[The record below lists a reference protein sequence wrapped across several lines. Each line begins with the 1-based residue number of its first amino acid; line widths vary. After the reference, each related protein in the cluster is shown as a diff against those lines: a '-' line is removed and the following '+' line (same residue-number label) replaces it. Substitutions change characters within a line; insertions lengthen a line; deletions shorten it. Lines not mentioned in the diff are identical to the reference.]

1 MSKRGRYS
9 TLISSSAFAIALAGI
24 ASFAFAVTPPQTKA
38 GQPLPGLTANQAF
51 QFQEGREYY
60 STPLTVAQGLGP
72 AFNQPSCVSCHETPV
87 GGWGATSVTVGEVAA
102 TSVVVVSSTSVTAVT
117 PAGTVGAKSVV
128 VTTPNGTATA
138 TNAFTYFAPPT
149 ISSVSPATGSTA
161 GGTAITITGTSLT
174 GATSVTV
181 GGVAATS
188 VVVVSSTSVTAVTPA
203 GTVGAKSVA
212 VMTPNGTATATNAF
226 TYFAPPTISSV
237 SPANGSTAGGT
248 AITITGTSLTGATSV
263 TVGGVAATSV
273 VVVSSTSITAV
284 TPAGTVG
291 AKSVAV
297 TTPSGTA
304 TATNAFTYVVPTG
317 WYMVLEQAP
326 DAAVVTNV
334 TLRNAITASGLPW
347 RVRDNGTGIEMLL
360 VPAGTFTM
368 GCSASTQYACNSDET
383 PTHQVTFSAFY
394 IGRYEVTQAQ
404 WTAKMGSNPSFFQGA
419 SYPDAANRPVER
431 VSWNMIA
438 SGSTSFMY
446 LTGLRLPTEAEWEY
460 AYRAGTTTAFHS
472 FSGYTSGTNDD
483 TLLGNIAWYSG
494 NNGASGSS
502 TYGTKAVGGKYANAL
517 GIHDM
522 SGNVWE
528 WCQDWYGPYS
538 SGSVTNPTGPT
549 TGTNRLLRGGGWTGR
564 LLLLPW
570 LAALHQRPGRRLRQ
584 YRVPCR
590 QGSVIPFSLF
600 PLPFSPIPSPSLL
613 PQGQQQKQNFL
624 KMANAQPSEPAAV
637 ILASDILKWIIPKV
651 GKFPRTVRYGLGAR
665 IEAAHLDVLEEL
677 VHAQYTRGADRARSL
692 DYANRRLQVARLLG
706 RLANEMELFNNKSA
720 VYLAGLQ
727 VDLGNQVGAWR
738 KASGEMANSSRS
750 FVTQA
755 T

>member
-1 MSKRGRYS
+1 
-9 TLISSSAFAIALAGI
+9 
-24 ASFAFAVTPPQTKA
+24 
-38 GQPLPGLTANQAF
+38 
-51 QFQEGREYY
+51 
-60 STPLTVAQGLGP
+60 
-72 AFNQPSCVSCHETPV
+72 
-87 GGWGATSVTVGEVAA
+87 
-102 TSVVVVSSTSVTAVT
+102 
-117 PAGTVGAKSVV
+117 
-128 VTTPNGTATA
+128 
-138 TNAFTYFAPPT
+138 
-149 ISSVSPATGSTA
+149 
-161 GGTAITITGTSLT
+161 
-174 GATSVTV
+174 
-181 GGVAATS
+181 
-188 VVVVSSTSVTAVTPA
+188 
-203 GTVGAKSVA
+203 
-212 VMTPNGTATATNAF
+212 
-226 TYFAPPTISSV
+226 
-237 SPANGSTAGGT
+237 
-248 AITITGTSLTGATSV
+248 
-263 TVGGVAATSV
+263 
-273 VVVSSTSITAV
+273 
-284 TPAGTVG
+284 
-291 AKSVAV
+291 
-297 TTPSGTA
+297 
-304 TATNAFTYVVPTG
+304 
-317 WYMVLEQAP
+317 MVLEQAP

-549 TGTNRLLRGGGWTGR
+549 TGTNRLLRGGI
-564 LLLLPW
+564 W
-570 LAALHQRPGRRLRQ
+570 LNVSGNCRGSQRYINDPGDA
-584 YRVPCR
+584 YV
-590 QGSVIPFSLF
+590 SLGF
-600 PLPFSPIPSPSLL
+600 R
-613 PQGQQQKQNFL
+613 
-624 KMANAQPSEPAAV
+624 AV
-637 ILASDILKWIIPKV
+637 
-651 GKFPRTVRYGLGAR
+651 
-665 IEAAHLDVLEEL
+665 
-677 VHAQYTRGADRARSL
+677 RAP
-692 DYANRRLQVARLLG
+692 
-706 RLANEMELFNNKSA
+706 
-720 VYLAGLQ
+720 
-727 VDLGNQVGAWR
+727 
-738 KASGEMANSSRS
+738 
-750 FVTQA
+750 
-755 T
+755 